1 MTSSTGEE
9 RSAYDRVPV
18 WDGTPSTY
26 RRFETAVEWWL
37 EAENLDVP
45 YSLAARLTQRLRG
58 PARAR
63 AEEFKPHELR
73 PIRSWYSK
81 FPSAPRPIPDPR
93 HQRPEGRLLRP
104 DDDDAAS
111 VISVHSAPTP
121 GDEPR
126 RRTRSRGA
134 QRDDAFP
141 ETVAVVPRD
150 ESYVNLRFG
159 IDTLMDAMKVVA
171 GVGAR
176 DMQRTKAELLDSF
189 HGELFKRKAGQSIL
203 DWNTDFRK
211 MLVRLKEA
219 QVIISP
225 EEAGWKLKHRM
236 GLSQGRM
243 ELLDV
248 ATGSSLDPEIIQLHS
263 ERLFR
268 SIHHAEKNLAPR
280 GAFPSKLAS
289 LLKYKANNSSGST
302 AGGSTSART
311 SSSGG
316 WRSTVSSSSRNDRRA
331 HQAVQVEDAIP
342 ENAAVENDDATN
354 TENPDEHETFEAA
367 LERELVAAAEE
378 LDVLEAE
385 GGGEDETEIA
395 TAMEEAVERLAD
407 AYMTMREAK
416 LQLAERRKDRQ
427 YNGPRPKG
435 GGKGAAKAQPRK
447 LGAPANAAQD
457 KIAVRKAD
465 SKCFDCLEKGHW
477 AGDKACKKH
486 GAGLGRSS
494 STNEATAEVAEACGV
509 CCDND
514 LEFAPGAQYNNTY
527 HGHTEFADCPD
538 LAQAD
543 LGSLG
548 SDLPER
554 RVSCWADAMSS
565 DSDANDAL
573 VSDHVLET
581 KTSQIAAVDDP
592 DAGASDS
599 ACDKT
604 VCGNV

>member
-45 YSLAARLTQRLRG
+45 YSLAGRLTHRLRG

-81 FPSAPRPIPDPR
+81 FPSAPRPVPDPR

-104 DDDDAAS
+104 DDDDVAS
-111 VISVHSAPTP
+111 MISVHSAPTP

-289 LLKYKANNSSGST
+289 LLKQRRTNRPAQLPVARHRHAHRRPV
-302 AGGSTSART
+302 AGGRPFPPHPEMIDAPIKLSKLRTRSPRTPPLRTTTRRKPRTRTSTRRLRPPSNANWSPLQKSSMCSRLRAAART
-311 SSSGG
+311 RRRSPRR
-316 WRSTVSSSSRNDRRA
+316 WR
-331 HQAVQVEDAIP
+331 
-342 ENAAVENDDATN
+342 
-354 TENPDEHETFEAA
+354 
-367 LERELVAAAEE
+367 
-378 LDVLEAE
+378 
-385 GGGEDETEIA
+385 
-395 TAMEEAVERLAD
+395 
-407 AYMTMREAK
+407 
-416 LQLAERRKDRQ
+416 RQ
-427 YNGPRPKG
+427 
-435 GGKGAAKAQPRK
+435 
-447 LGAPANAAQD
+447 
-457 KIAVRKAD
+457 
-465 SKCFDCLEKGHW
+465 
-477 AGDKACKKH
+477 
-486 GAGLGRSS
+486 
-494 STNEATAEVAEACGV
+494 
-509 CCDND
+509 
-514 LEFAPGAQYNNTY
+514 
-527 HGHTEFADCPD
+527 
-538 LAQAD
+538 
-543 LGSLG
+543 
-548 SDLPER
+548 
-554 RVSCWADAMSS
+554 
-565 DSDANDAL
+565 
-573 VSDHVLET
+573 
-581 KTSQIAAVDDP
+581 
-592 DAGASDS
+592 
-599 ACDKT
+599 
-604 VCGNV
+604 